1 MLKCN
6 FKKYVVV
13 TFIFVLVVVALS
25 FILRSTEQ
33 KVTLLMLSQ
42 AVLFMMSGIHIII
55 LVIRLFHDG
64 PSEKSA
70 FLNSI
75 IFIAPFDR
83 LTILM
88 LVIMFAVF
96 DIALV
101 IIGNFIV

>member
-13 TFIFVLVVVALS
+13 TFIFVLVVALS
-25 FILRSTEQ
+25 LILRSTEQ

-42 AVLFMMSGIHIII
+42 AVLFMMSGIHVII
-55 LVIRLFHDG
+55 LVIRLFHNG

-88 LVIMFAVF
+88 LAIMFAAF
-96 DIALV
+96 DIALI
-101 IIGNFIV
+101 IIGNFII

>member
-13 TFIFVLVVVALS
+13 TFIFVLVVALS
-25 FILRSTEQ
+25 LILRSTEQ

-55 LVIRLFHDG
+55 LVIRLFHNG

-88 LVIMFAVF
+88 LAIMFAAF
-96 DIALV
+96 DIALI
-101 IIGNFIV
+101 IIGNFII

>member
-13 TFIFVLVVVALS
+13 TFIFVLVAALS
-25 FILRSTEQ
+25 LILRSTEQ

-55 LVIRLFHDG
+55 LVIRLFHNG

-88 LVIMFAVF
+88 LAIMFAAF
-96 DIALV
+96 DIALI
-101 IIGNFIV
+101 IIGNFII

>member
-13 TFIFVLVVVALS
+13 TFIFVLVVALS
-25 FILRSTEQ
+25 LILRSTEQ

-55 LVIRLFHDG
+55 LVIRLFHNG

-75 IFIAPFDR
+75 IFVAPFDR

-88 LVIMFAVF
+88 LAIMFAAF
-96 DIALV
+96 DIALI
-101 IIGNFIV
+101 IIGNFII

>member
-13 TFIFVLVVVALS
+13 TFIFVLVVALS
-25 FILRSTEQ
+25 LILRSTEQ

-55 LVIRLFHDG
+55 LVIRLFHNG

-83 LTILM
+83 LTLLM
-88 LVIMFAVF
+88 LAIMFAAF
-96 DIALV
+96 DIALI
-101 IIGNFIV
+101 IIGNFII

>member
-13 TFIFVLVVVALS
+13 TFIFVLVVALS
-25 FILRSTEQ
+25 LILRSTEQ

-55 LVIRLFHDG
+55 LVIRLFHNG

-88 LVIMFAVF
+88 LAIMFAAF
-96 DIALV
+96 DIAL
-101 IIGNFIV
+101 IIIVNFII

>member
-1 MLKCN
+1 MFKCN

-13 TFIFVLVVVALS
+13 TFIFVLVVALS
-25 FILRSTEQ
+25 LILRSTEQ

-55 LVIRLFHDG
+55 LVIRLFHNG

-88 LVIMFAVF
+88 LAIMFAAF
-96 DIALV
+96 DIALI
-101 IIGNFIV
+101 IIGNFII

>member
-1 MLKCN
+1 MPKCN

-13 TFIFVLVVVALS
+13 TFIFVLVVALS
-25 FILRSTEQ
+25 LILRSTEQ

-55 LVIRLFHDG
+55 LVIRLFHNG

-88 LVIMFAVF
+88 LAIMFAAF
-96 DIALV
+96 DIALI
-101 IIGNFIV
+101 IIGNFII

>member
-13 TFIFVLVVVALS
+13 TFIFVLVVALS
-25 FILRSTEQ
+25 LILRSTEQ

-55 LVIRLFHDG
+55 LVIRLFHNG

-70 FLNSI
+70 FFNSI

-88 LVIMFAVF
+88 LAIMFAAF
-96 DIALV
+96 DIALI
-101 IIGNFIV
+101 IIGNFII